1 MACRLLLVSM
11 SIFSLLA
18 AFAVGMPAGAQA
30 ATLTVT
36 NLNDSGPG
44 SLRQAI
50 ASAASGDTITFA
62 VRGTITLTSGQLTLD
77 KDLTIAGPGAA
88 VLAISG
94 NGVSGVFL
102 VEAGVTAVIDGLTLR
117 DGVAAGSDYGD
128 AIRNLGTLTLTRST
142 VTANPGGTAIYNR
155 YQGGV
160 MTISDSTITQNAGY
174 GVISEGTLMTIERST
189 IAGSAYDGVRNY
201 GASMEIIDSR
211 ITGNGDRGILALGE
225 VTITRSTIAGNGEE
239 GVFSQGAPLVT
250 ITSSTISA
258 NGWGIVGRSSS
269 GLSVRSS
276 TIAFNRREG
285 LITIG
290 PVTLTNSIVAHNAGG
305 NCAAT
310 MDPLTSGGFNLSS
323 DATCFTAGGTD
334 RLSTD
339 PLLGPLADNGG
350 PTPTHLPL
358 PGSPAI
364 NGGGPAPCPTDT
376 DQRGISRPQRS
387 ACDIGA
393 VEVAWPVITALAPSR
408 MPLSSTPQTLT
419 IRGRNFAEGATVTV
433 GRQTYTATFISST
446 ELRISVLPKDVFVYG
461 WLVVP
466 TAKVTVVNPGGAT
479 SNSVTL
485 YLRT

>member
-62 VRGTITLTSGQLTLD
+62 VRGTITLISGQLTLD
-77 KDLTIAGPGAA
+77 KDLTIAGPGAGM
-88 VLAISG
+88 LAISG
-94 NGVSGVFL
+94 NDASGVFW
-102 VEAGVTAVIDGLTLR
+102 VNAGVTATIDGLTLR
-117 DGVAAGSDYGD
+117 DGVASGSDYGD
-128 AIRNLGTLTLTRST
+128 AIHNRGTLTLTRST

-155 YQGGV
+155 FQGGV
-160 MTISDSTITQNAGY
+160 MTIRDSVITQNAGY

-201 GASMEIIDSR
+201 GASMDIIDSS
-211 ITGNGDRGILALGE
+211 ITGNGSAGIRAFWE
-225 VTITRSTIAGNGEE
+225 VTITGSTIAGNGGE
-239 GVFSQGAPLVT
+239 GVFSSGGVPLLT
-250 ITSSTISA
+250 ITSSTISD
-258 NGWGIVGRSSS
+258 NGWGIVGSTSS
-269 GLSVRSS
+269 GLMVRSS

-285 LITIG
+285 LIVIG

-305 NCAAT
+305 NCDAL
-310 MDPLTSGGFNLSS
+310 DPLTSGGYNLSS